1 MSADGISSKMVRTG
15 PPADEVSI
23 TRELSEEL
31 GPDRTTVFWSMILDM
46 KALLLENRLAGECIE
61 KGRIPRRY
69 KDRYGVDN
77 LYRYKFTSGYRA
89 CYTLR
94 KNEDEKICAL
104 ILELMDHASYE
115 RRFGYRGG

>member
-1 MSADGISSKMVRTG
+1 MVGTG
-15 PPADEVSI
+15 PPADEVSV
-23 TRELSEEL
+23 TLELFEAL

-46 KALLLENRLAGECIE
+46 KKLLLENRLARESIE
-61 KGRIPRRY
+61 KGRIPRHY

-77 LYRYKFTSGYRA
+77 LYRYEFPSGYRA

-94 KNEDEKICAL
+94 KNENEKICAL
-104 ILELMDHASYE
+104 ILELMDHAGYE